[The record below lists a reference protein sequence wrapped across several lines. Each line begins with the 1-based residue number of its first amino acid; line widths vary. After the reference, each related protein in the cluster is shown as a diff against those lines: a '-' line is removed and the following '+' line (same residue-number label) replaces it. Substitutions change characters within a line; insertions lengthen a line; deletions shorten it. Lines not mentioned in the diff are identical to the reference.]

1 MLKETFKKL
10 KAKIAA
16 ILGISILTLGGVQI
30 NINIDT
36 QKFWKEVEKGKLYV
50 TSFNIKEYKELRP
63 LLVEE
68 MKKKNP
74 SHQAKSLR
82 TQTIKKEKEEKSWE
96 FDKKPEE
103 VLDIKSP
110 EFLIRLNEKLEE
122 TIKLEDKK

>member
-74 SHQAKSLR
+74 SHQAKSLW
-82 TQTIKKEKEEKSWE
+82 TQTIKKEMEEKSWE